1 MTNTPPAFHV
11 CQCQSEISIAPGIDI
26 TAQLGATVVLLSTA
40 AAAAAAAAEAAGA
53 AGEDADEDGEAE

>member
-26 TAQLGATVVLLSTA
+26 TAQLGATVVLLS